1 MIKLLITATSFALG
15 GAGVVLIGYLSATP
29 LAFTHPMGGLP
40 AVAAIRPVAA
50 EPAAVEPP
58 DNAIVLA
65 EVRIAGTRGT
75 PKERVMPIGLVRC
88 TEWNDVG
95 AVFIEPAGAT
105 GVRQVRG
112 LCAKPSD

>member
-1 MIKLLITATSFALG
+1 MVYMLQVYQQSTVTPVARQSGGSGRRTTMIKLLITATSFALG

-65 EVRIAGTRGT
+65 EVRIAGTRG
-75 PKERVMPIGLVRC
+75 
-88 TEWNDVG
+88 
-95 AVFIEPAGAT
+95 
-105 GVRQVRG
+105 
-112 LCAKPSD
+112 